1 MNHRESGRRRSF
13 IAGAALVAACAGVVT
28 GALAQEVAPAE
39 RGAATLAVR
48 QRAAELLAQGSAGEA
63 EDLLRIELEKGR
75 TPVLLVALGNVLIE
89 RAAALEATSDLGR
102 SLRQGVLEEALSLYA
117 EALPAPDERVA
128 ATIGVAS
135 CHVLLGREAE
145 AEAVL
150 RGALVPAAGGDAPG
164 LATRRSLRAELI
176 RFLAMRARV
185 EAANE
190 VIAEGSACGD
200 LDPSHV
206 ALEQLRIRSVRGER
220 DGLHEAVV
228 ATALAGAPP
237 AELCYLAWN
246 AADPAD
252 FEKKL
257 FLYSTLHERFPA
269 ELSYRYYRGATR
281 LFMGDPSGARVDLE
295 ACLDHPEHGARAR
308 VYLGKALLQAG
319 RPEEALPH
327 FEALLAPSSEVR
339 GDALDGLIGVAVA
352 RARERRF
359 AEALAL
365 YERVLALDPTNYW
378 AHLGRPLCHK
388 SLGDVAGAIA
398 AYEAGLTARPDE
410 PQLLNDFGLVL
421 HAQGERRRAQRLF
434 EQALAAGSADGGEN
448 LGIFALQDDGD
459 RAAAADY
466 FARTLALDPNR
477 PRVRFYRELCL
488 AELPP

>member
-1 MNHRESGRRRSF
+1 MNLSEARRRRNF
-13 IAGAALVAACAGVVT
+13 IAAAALVAACAGVVS

-39 RGAATLAVR
+39 RGAATQAVR

-75 TPVLLVALGNVLIE
+75 APALLIALGNVLIE

-117 EALPAPDERVA
+117 EAVLGPDERVA

-150 RGALVPAAGGDAPG
+150 RAAVASAGGDAPG
-164 LATRRSLRAELI
+164 LALRRSLRSELI
-176 RFLAMRARV
+176 RFLAVRERV

-190 VIAEGSACGD
+190 VIAEGRARGD
-200 LDPSHV
+200 LDPPHV

-228 ATALAGAPP
+228 AAAVAGAPP

-252 FEKKL
+252 YEKKL
-257 FLYSTLHERFPA
+257 FLYSALHERFPA
-269 ELSYRYYRGATR
+269 ELSFRYYRGATR
-281 LFMGDPSGARVDLE
+281 LFMGDPSGALGDLE
-295 ACLDHPEHGARAR
+295 ACLDHPEHGERAR

-319 RPEEALPH
+319 RPDDALPH
-327 FEALLAPSSEVR
+327 FEKLLGPSSEVR

-359 AEALAL
+359 ADALAL
-365 YERVLALDPTNYW
+365 YERVLALDPLNYW

-398 AYEAGLTARPDE
+398 AYEAGLAARPDE

-421 HAQGERRRAQRLF
+421 HAQGERRRARSLF

-488 AELPP
+488 AELPG